1 MFDIKNVMTL
11 EVFTPFSSC
20 VIAENHTCSFQF
32 SSIYL
37 LISCSHISLLQLEA
51 GSCQTGCL
59 STPNLA
65 Y

>member
-1 MFDIKNVMTL
+1 MFDIKIVMTL

-51 GSCQTGCL
+51 ARQVASVHPTW
-59 STPNLA
+59 PID
-65 Y
+65 